1 MKNVY
6 LILMLIATILCGC
19 TERNVPSNPGGG
31 NGGNNVGNG
40 GSTKVTVDF
49 TYQLVSP
56 FCYKFTNKSQGADSY
71 KWDFGDGSFSSA
83 DKETTHQYKAT
94 GTYIVT
100 LTGTKGNEKTDC
112 RKQIVVKKP
121 SIYIAG
127 YTLYKIPY
135 ENKYYKVVCK
145 DDDLFTTNW
154 GFTTV
159 YTPLLDKTDLPYIKY
174 FSSPLLM
181 DKLDGDNYY
190 TFYVYYTTN
199 TSSTSGDTQCLKQK
213 LQKTEILKY
222 EEEYILTSDN
232 GQTQLG
238 IIMEYQ

>member
-6 LILMLIATILCGC
+6 LILMIIATILCGC
-19 TERNVPSNPGGG
+19 TERNTPTNPGG
-31 NGGNNVGNG
+31 NGNG
-40 GSTKVTVDF
+40 GSTKVSVDF
-49 TYQLVSP
+49 SYRLVAP
-56 FCYKFTNKSQGADSY
+56 FCYQFTNKSQGADSY
-71 KWDFGDGSFSSA
+71 KWDFGDGAFSTA
-83 DKETTHQYKAT
+83 DNDATHQYQAA

-154 GFTTV
+154 GFTTI
-159 YTPLLDKTDLPYIKY
+159 YTPLLDQTDLPYVKY
-174 FSSPLLM
+174 FSSPQLM

-190 TFYVYYTTN
+190 TFYVYHTTN
-199 TSSTSGDTQCLKQK
+199 TGSTGGDTQCLKQTLTK
-213 LQKTEILKY
+213 EAIYTYRDEHILR
-222 EEEYILTSDN
+222 SNN
-232 GQTQLG
+232 GETVLG
-238 IIMEYQ
+238 ILFHYE